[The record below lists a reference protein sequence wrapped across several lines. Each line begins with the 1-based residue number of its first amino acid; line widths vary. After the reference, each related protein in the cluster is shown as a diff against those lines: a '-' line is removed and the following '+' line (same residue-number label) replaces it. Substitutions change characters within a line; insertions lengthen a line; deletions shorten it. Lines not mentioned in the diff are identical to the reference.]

1 MQLHHVKHQT
11 ADTNSKWVEY
21 DQRKTN
27 RNSSVDSRPV
37 NGASHM
43 ISFYGN
49 RDMEMLE
56 RKYGDYTRANRAAL
70 KIQHMYRQYSLS
82 RNFQKLRLEVGDSSR
97 RSQRFTR
104 LAAEHNLRT
113 TPNSGIP
120 QKNQPTVAGRSVPG
134 QNRVLE
140 NGDSR
145 SANPR
150 SPNSDPGRS
159 LAGQLTRQKESV
171 VVSSERRP
179 KLPMDGYFE
188 GNNGQEFHNCSSK
201 SISALDAPTSMAVD
215 LPCCKFDGFL
225 ESRNKNPKIFC
236 EDSRKDGN
244 WSSSSSSPKILTPVD
259 PNPIMTY
266 VGEDCLANS
275 DDVSDTL
282 TISKPDETSCD
293 PNFPRPA
300 LARSVSCDYDSTFVS
315 LHPLQPHGTYAG
327 TQTDGNCIGQ
337 HRGPDKVSTRQNLDR
352 SLSSSNQG
360 HYNYEHKLSTG
371 HAHAHRHVAGN
382 SFCPGQHVVHVD
394 LETTESSFPVSKTH
408 KFDGDIICEYEKVEE
423 IEFENT
429 ANELPASSSSS
440 DVGSSNDI
448 KIPAGGFSG
457 EISSGE
463 FELYVQR
470 SSTQLTDKQ
479 RKRKYRIG
487 LNLFNRFVCSLLF
500 KCFHSCNADTIC
512 SKLTLYVQC

>member
-1 MQLHHVKHQT
+1 MQPHHMKQQT
-11 ADTNSKWVEY
+11 AETNSKWIENSS
-21 DQRKTN
+21 DQRKSN
-27 RNSSVDSRPV
+27 RNSSVDSWPI
-37 NGASHM
+37 NGSNHM

-120 QKNQPTVAGRSVPG
+120 QKHQLTVTGRSVSG
-134 QNRVLE
+134 QRLQNRVLE
-140 NGDSR
+140 NGDPR

-159 LAGQLTRQKESV
+159 IVGQLTRQKESG
-171 VVSSERRP
+171 VVSSERRLKIP
-179 KLPMDGYFE
+179 TDGHFE
-188 GNNGQEFHNCSSK
+188 GNNGKDFQNGSSK
-201 SISALDAPTSMAVD
+201 SISPLDTSTLMAID
-215 LPCCKFDGFL
+215 LPSCKFESLL

-266 VGEDCLANS
+266 IGEDCLANS
-275 DDVSDTL
+275 DDVSETPI
-282 TISKPDETSCD
+282 ISKPDDTNCD
-293 PNFPRPA
+293 PNFPRTA
-300 LARSVSCDYDSTFVS
+300 LASSVSCDYDSTFVS
-315 LHPLQPHGTYAG
+315 LHSPQPYGTYSG

-337 HRGPDKVSTRQNLDR
+337 HRGQNLDR

-371 HAHAHRHVAGN
+371 HTRAHRHVIGD
-382 SFCPGQHVVHVD
+382 SFCPGQHVSHVD
-394 LETTESSFPVSKTH
+394 LETSESSFPVSKTH
-408 KFDGDIICEYEKVEE
+408 QFNGDIICEYEKVEAIE
-423 IEFENT
+423 IEST
-429 ANELPASSSSS
+429 AHELPASSSSS
-440 DVGSSNDI
+440 DVGSSSDI
-448 KIPAGGFSG
+448 KIPASGFSS

-470 SSTQLTDKQ
+470 NNTQLSDKQ

-487 LNLFNRFVCSLLF
+487 LNLFNRFVLSKLF
-500 KCFHSCNADTIC
+500 KCFQSCNII
-512 SKLTLYVQC
+512 